1 MAQRLGSWQ
10 MGQRVGS
17 VLSIY
22 NFVLEEMTGIYTNAP
37 GLIAQ
42 DFNLRQL
49 CKKGGLPSKLSF
61 AQFMSFHFL
70 VYLPSN
76 NSFLRN
82 SSAGLKQGFL
92 LQKNI
97 ET

>member
-1 MAQRLGSWQ
+1 MPKALAFSMAQRLGSWQ

-49 CKKGGLPSKLSF
+49 CKKGG
-61 AQFMSFHFL
+61 
-70 VYLPSN
+70 YLA
-76 NSFLRN
+76 
-82 SSAGLKQGFL
+82 SSVL
-92 LQKNI
+92 LNL
-97 ET
+97 